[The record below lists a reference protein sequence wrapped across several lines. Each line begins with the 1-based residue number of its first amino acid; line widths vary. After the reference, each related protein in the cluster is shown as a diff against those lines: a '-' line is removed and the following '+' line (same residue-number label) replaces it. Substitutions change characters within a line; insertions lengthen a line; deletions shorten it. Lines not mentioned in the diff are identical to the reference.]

1 MSGGADLA
9 MAALLR
15 KKGRRSANYK
25 ATSSAAHEM
34 EVERAPENQPQNPF
48 TEIHILTNHSDVIR
62 TIIPIDGHRFVSV
75 SDDHT
80 AVVWSTNCS
89 NPLFVLNGHAGPV
102 VCAMGMTMVQYD
114 AERGYALKEQILLTG
129 SLDKTIRVWS
139 LESGECINILKDHN
153 TYVKV
158 LSVSGVE
165 NLFCAGG
172 NNLHLWN
179 LDGEL
184 LHTVILNGE
193 DVSHILD
200 VIGGRIV
207 VAAANTLEAFKVPDT
222 PDILQELEKI
232 KKLAPN
238 HREMILSLEMVSGSF
253 FASSS
258 LDGTIK
264 IWSVAT
270 MTVTRSLNQ
279 EKDYLLDHSYPYC
292 VHHFLSIDQNFL
304 FAAVGRG
311 IALFSLSGDCLWH
324 KVNAHHSKILF
335 LCLVYNGMFLASCSE
350 DGTIRLWGAEEFADQ
365 PLEGKS
371 LLSKEIPESS
381 LERLLGRSITTRE
394 KRRLLRKE
402 EKYKVPS
409 PVLLGECV
417 SHSGAVQK
425 LLTFNDNTMV
435 SYGSDGIVILWKDGA
450 KESELRND
458 QIRKILHFNSQVDQS
473 KS

>member
-1 MSGGADLA
+1 MNGAADLA

-15 KKGRRSANYK
+15 KKGRRTTK
-25 ATSSAAHEM
+25 ATSYAAHEL

-48 TEIHILTNHSDVIR
+48 TEISILTNHSDVIR

-80 AVVWSTNCS
+80 AIVWSTNCS
-89 NPLFVLNGHAGPV
+89 SPLFVLSGHTGPV
-102 VCAMGMTMVQYD
+102 VSAMGMTMVRYD
-114 AERGYALKEQILLTG
+114 SERGYPLKEQILLTG

-139 LESGECINILKDHN
+139 LESGQCINTLKDHN
-153 TYVKV
+153 TYIKV
-158 LSVSGVE
+158 LSDSGVE

-193 DVSHILD
+193 DISHILAIKD
-200 VIGGRIV
+200 RRIV
-207 VAAANTLEAFKVPDT
+207 VAASNTLEAFKLPET

-238 HREMILSLEMVSGSF
+238 HREMILNLDMVSGSF

-270 MTVTRSLNQ
+270 LTVAMHLNQ
-279 EKDYLLDHSYPYC
+279 EKDYLVDHSYPYS
-292 VHHFLSIDQNFL
+292 VHHFLSIDQNYL
-304 FAAVGRG
+304 FATVGRG
-311 IALFSLSGDCLWH
+311 LALFSLSGDCLWR
-324 KVNAHHSKILF
+324 KVNAHQSKILF
-335 LCLVYNGMFLASCSE
+335 LCLVYNGKFLASCSE
-350 DGTIRLWGAEEFADQ
+350 DGTIRLWGAEDFSEQ
-365 PLEGKS
+365 PTEGKS
-371 LLSKEIPESS
+371 LLSKEGPESS
-381 LERLLGRSITTRE
+381 LERLLGRSIQTKE

-402 EKYKVPS
+402 DKYRVPS
-409 PVLLGECV
+409 PVLLGECM

-435 SYGSDGIVILWKDGA
+435 SYGSDGIIILWKDGA
-450 KESELRND
+450 KESEMRND
-458 QIRKILHFNSQVDQS
+458 QIRKILHFSNPVDQTHS
-473 KS
+473 